1 MKNIHS
7 CFVIIFLFFTTGF
20 GIVSC
25 SSDAANPIKQEQA
38 VSYKVVNALPGNS
51 NNPYDDA
58 GWLHS
63 ELLQIYH
70 LQGNNGGTIT
80 QILDDITLIAYAN
93 STFNS
98 IKGSSY
104 AGVSSSSIQ
113 YILNHQSTC
122 VSDIISTSSMSNSA
136 KLSLTTFITS
146 FDLYFNAGYEGD
158 DLYQKV
164 VDYETTVFQNS
175 GFTANDK
182 RIILTTTSITRHS
195 SYMARKK
202 PKKNTDPDWTIL
214 IGNIVAAVDG
224 AEDSTANAVVAAL
237 VAGIAQN

>member
-7 CFVIIFLFFTTGF
+7 CLVIIFLFFITGF

-25 SSDAANPIKQEQA
+25 SSDQATPINEDQA
-38 VSYKVVNALPGNS
+38 VSYKALNALPGNS

-70 LQGNNGGTIT
+70 LQGNNGGTVT
-80 QILDDITLIAYAN
+80 QILNDIILITTANLTFNTMKGSAYA
-93 STFNS
+93 T
-98 IKGSSY
+98 
-104 AGVSSSSIQ
+104 VSSSSIQ
-113 YILNHQSTC
+113 YILDHQSTC
-122 VSDIISTSSMSNSA
+122 IADIISTSSLSTSG

-146 FDLYFNAGYEGD
+146 FDQCFTAGYERD

-164 VDYETTVFQNS
+164 IDYETTVLENA

-182 RIILTTTSITRHS
+182 RIILTTTSIARHS

-224 AEDSTANAVVAAL
+224 SENSTANAVVAAL